1 MESVKSTVMAI
12 CAVSA
17 ARSVIGGLLSSSKLK
32 SAVILML
39 DLFLALTMITPFAQ
53 GTIEFEL
60 PDLSDFSYASADL
73 ENDRYAAAIKAQTE
87 ANINAVL
94 EQQLQSAGIN
104 YTSIETN
111 VNISADYSISI
122 SSVTITAE
130 DYEGAALIVKSS
142 LGMGTEVING
152 NS

>member
-1 MESVKSTVMAI
+1 MENLSSTVIAI

-17 ARSVIGGLLSSSKLK
+17 ARSIVGGILSSSKLK
-32 SAVILML
+32 SPIMLML
-39 DLFLALTMITPFAQ
+39 DLILALTMLMPFVQ
-53 GTIEFEL
+53 GTFEFDL
-60 PDLSDFSYASADL
+60 PDLSDYSIQSADISR
-73 ENDRYAAAIKAQTE
+73 DTYAMALKSETE
-87 ANINAVL
+87 ANINDVL
-94 EQQLQSAGIN
+94 ERQLESAGIN
-104 YTSIETN
+104 YTSIETD

-142 LGMGTEVING
+142 LGIGTEVVNG